1 MGITMGVPELKHV
14 KIDGVSCY
22 GEVRD
27 NSNFYI
33 ICTDEEY
40 DGVWADGNPE
50 SPDGTFKNWTEVVR
64 YLKAH
69 YRDDIEE
76 LQEV

>member
-1 MGITMGVPELKHV
+1 MPRIKGV
-14 KIDGVSCY
+14 DCY
-22 GEVRD
+22 GTVRD

-33 ICTDEEY
+33 VCEDENY

-50 SPDGTFKNWTEVVR
+50 SDDYTFKNWTEVVT
-64 YLKAH
+64 YLLEN
-69 YRDDIEE
+69 YRSDIVE